1 MAEVEGRQAGGLAS
15 VEALPEVS
23 TAGGDHAGMRPA
35 VQGFTVYDAMLLGMV
50 VTWAANPA
58 ALKWGLQFMEPL
70 AFNALRFLLATLVP
84 VGIVLARREGFGL
97 HRGDGPKLLL
107 LGLVGHGFYQAVFIL
122 AVNLTLAGNVALIL
136 SINPAFVAVFSALFG
151 FERIRAYAW
160 SGVVLTLAGVGLVV
174 LGSGKPFEFGSQ
186 LLGDVLMVVV
196 TMTWALYTVF
206 SQRLLRRYAP
216 VQLNALTMPVGSVA
230 LLIVAGPSLA
240 STAPTLPGL
249 PPLFWVVLAGSGLL
263 AVSASYII
271 WYKGLQKL
279 GATRT
284 AVYSNL
290 VPVLAAVISFFV
302 LGEPLGWQFWTGM
315 ALVLAGVS
323 LTRFGGRLALFQS
336 KESVR

>member
-1 MAEVEGRQAGGLAS
+1 
-15 VEALPEVS
+15 
-23 TAGGDHAGMRPA
+23 
-35 VQGFTVYDAMLLGMV
+35 
-50 VTWAANPA
+50 
-58 ALKWGLQFMEPL
+58 
-70 AFNALRFLLATLVP
+70 
-84 VGIVLARREGFGL
+84 
-97 HRGDGPKLLL
+97 
-107 LGLVGHGFYQAVFIL
+107 
-122 AVNLTLAGNVALIL
+122 
-136 SINPAFVAVFSALFG
+136 
-151 FERIRAYAW
+151 
-160 SGVVLTLAGVGLVV
+160 VV

-206 SQRLLRRYAP
+206 SQRLLRRYPP
-216 VQLNALTMPVGSVA
+216 VKLNALTMPIGTAA

-240 STAPTLPGL
+240 ATAPTLPGL

-290 VPVLAAVISFFV
+290 VPVLAAIISFLV

-336 KESVR
+336 KDSVR